1 MAVDCKNHSRD
12 GKDIFF
18 YKLPHHNEQLSTKWL
33 VNLRNP
39 KIPQLLNHSYVCS
52 DHFELDCF
60 GRNIKAELLGERGKP
75 PLVANSVP
83 TLFQYNNFKSDSKR
97 VLSEQRRI
105 RKEKEETLRE
115 LLGPAYHDMKLIPP
129 NLVTELDPVKDI
141 DEKYKDHMFSIQSL
155 LPGYG
160 ELAEI
165 ACQTDDHVMCETACQ
180 TTNPAAS
187 LVTTGTQWNEKD
199 FLPDPQAIAEEHA
212 YCKKMKFEVAC
223 QVQTLTFSDSSVTA
237 NSRKTVQKSL
247 ASKNVEKVEKK
258 AKSKTPTVL
267 KLKLRRRKK
276 R

>member
-1 MAVDCKNHSRD
+1 MRK
-12 GKDIFF
+12 
-18 YKLPHHNEQLSTKWL
+18 
-33 VNLRNP
+33 
-39 KIPQLLNHSYVCS
+39 
-52 DHFELDCF
+52 
-60 GRNIKAELLGERGKP
+60 IKAESWFLLYCQYFKRQSFSSP
-75 PLVANSVP
+75 PCSTFRIKCWSGPVLPFCYVWSLL
-83 TLFQYNNFKSDSKR
+83 TSLNF
-97 VLSEQRRI
+97 LQ
-105 RKEKEETLRE
+105 TLRE

-276 R
+276 RW